1 MSHNPPNPELLDTLD
16 TAGFLVMNENRNFG
30 NHTTWIDDFVSRKNN
45 RAFRCIR
52 TIGSVHSFKNASSA
66 LYYIKR
72 ICFNHWTPTHCGDF
86 FYFFPFSGFN
96 RDFNRQRLIL

>member
-52 TIGSVHSFKNASSA
+52 TIGSVHSFKNSSSA

-72 ICFNHWTPTHCGDF
+72 ICFNGHPLTVEIF
-86 FYFFPFSGFN
+86 FISSHFRVSTVTSTDKG
-96 RDFNRQRLIL
+96 